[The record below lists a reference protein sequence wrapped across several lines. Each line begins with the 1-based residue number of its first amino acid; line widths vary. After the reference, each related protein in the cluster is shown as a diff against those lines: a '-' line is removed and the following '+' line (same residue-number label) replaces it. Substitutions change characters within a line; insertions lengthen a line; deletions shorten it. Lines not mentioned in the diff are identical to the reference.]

1 MTENQ
6 VFAYA
11 GGWTIKG
18 GEPGIWLHIFDQETG
33 EMTFVKKVDEEASIG
48 FSFVDRENKILYCT
62 HEGQDLP
69 GLRVGG
75 GGRVFAF
82 HIDPETGDLTELCKV
97 PSFATN
103 ASYLTLDATGRYM
116 VVANHGNSGPITKS
130 FQDAY
135 GEYHLTLE
143 YDDATVAL
151 FPVDEHGAVGKPC
164 DIVKHTGSGPLPR
177 QTMPHP
183 HSALLSPDGKLIAV
197 CDKGNDHIYMYRIDY
212 EHKKLEQCTAPT
224 AVPPGSRPRHCVF
237 HPDKPYFY
245 ANHEGLLQLSG
256 YRYDEDGKLELIGR
270 FDLLPEGT
278 ETNGKASQGICIHP
292 SGKYI
297 YNLTH
302 GGECVSVMGVNE
314 ETGELTLLQT
324 AKLNSSWPRGC
335 NISPNGKFLVVAE
348 YEANELIV
356 LCIASDGTLQIVNR
370 VAQPS
375 PANVAFF
382 KA

>member
-1 MTENQ
+1 MTGKK
-6 VFAYA
+6 VFVYA
-11 GGWTIKG
+11 GGWSIKG
-18 GEPGIWLHIFDQETG
+18 GEPGIWLHHFDQETG
-33 EMTFVKKVDEEASIG
+33 EMSYIKKVDEEASVG
-48 FSFVDRENKILYCT
+48 FSFVDREHQILYCT
-62 HEGQDLP
+62 HEAQDLP
-69 GLRVGG
+69 GLRIGG

-82 HIDPETGDLTELCKV
+82 RIDSENGDLTEICKV

-103 ASYLTLDATGRYM
+103 ASYLTLDATGKYM

-130 FQDAY
+130 FKDAY
-135 GEYHLTLE
+135 GNYQLVLE

-151 FPVDEHGAVGKPC
+151 FPVDENGAVGKPL

-197 CDKGNDHIYMYRIDY
+197 CDKGNDHIYMYRINY
-212 EHKKLEQCTAPT
+212 ESQNLEQCAPST
-224 AVPPGSRPRHCVF
+224 PVPPGSRPRHCVF
-237 HPDKPYFY
+237 HPKKPYFY

-256 YRYDEDGKLELIGR
+256 YRYDENGKLDLIGR

-292 SGKYI
+292 SGQYI

-302 GGECVSVMGVNE
+302 GGECVSVMKVNE
-314 ETGELTLLQT
+314 ENGTLELIQT
-324 AKLNSSWPRGC
+324 AKLNSTWPRGC
-335 NISPNGKFLVVAE
+335 TISPNGKFLVVAD
-348 YEANELIV
+348 YETQELIV
-356 LCIASDGTLQIVNR
+356 LSIAEDGTLQIVNR
-370 VAQPS
+370 VSQPS

-382 KA
+382 EA